1 MIRVVDAAPNS
12 IPINTRST
20 IVKISQFS
28 GQCLYLVVLNGEDD
42 TALIEHK
49 IHGVLFADHE
59 ICFERWDHFGP
70 TEEVIF
76 SKFH

>member
-42 TALIEHK
+42 TALIEDK
-49 IHGVLFADHE
+49 IQGVLFADHKFVLNDGMTSYYP
-59 ICFERWDHFGP
+59 I
-70 TEEVIF
+70 TF